1 MKKLLFVTALLAMG
15 TMAMGVDPSSG
26 AESKAEVLVKAEIVD
41 DFFKITD
48 IDGNPLV
55 LDFKRLP
62 KMDYSKNIAKASV
75 EYKVTAST
83 KIENVSGITL
93 GMTLTSFETPE
104 SKVEDT
110 PIDTKV
116 NFVNI
121 INENVTAANGPV
133 PDADKIKV
141 NLGLDA
147 NEKTMKKDQSVVVGK
162 ITGTI
167 NSNLTTNN
175 TGDYSGKVFLV
186 ATVKQ

>member
-55 LDFKRLP
+55 LDFKELP
-62 KMDYSKNIAKASV
+62 KMNYTNNIAKASV
-75 EYKVTAST
+75 EYKVTAKEAIADSAV
-83 KIENVSGITL
+83 ELAMS
-93 GMTLTSFETPE
+93 LTSFENPE
-104 SKVEDT
+104 SKDGVSKVILKNEDS
-110 PIDTKV
+110 
-116 NFVNI
+116 
-121 INENVTAANGPV
+121 TAAQQDPIENDPNRIE
-133 PDADKIKV
+133 A
-141 NLGLDA
+141 NLGLDKA
-147 NEKTMKKDQSVVVGK
+147 TKKMEINQTTVVGK
-162 ITGTI
+162 INGTI
-167 NSNLTTNN
+167 NTDLSAKN

>member
-75 EYKVTAST
+75 EYKVTAKEAIVDSAV
-83 KIENVSGITL
+83 ELAMS
-93 GMTLTSFETPE
+93 LTSFENPE
-104 SKVEDT
+104 SKDGVSKVILKNEDS
-110 PIDTKV
+110 
-116 NFVNI
+116 
-121 INENVTAANGPV
+121 TAAQQDPIENDPNRIE
-133 PDADKIKV
+133 A
-141 NLGLDA
+141 NLGLDKA
-147 NEKTMKKDQSVVVGK
+147 TKKMEINQTTVVGK
-162 ITGTI
+162 INGTI
-167 NSNLTTNN
+167 NTDLSAKN

-186 ATVKQ
+186 ATVK